1 MAISK
6 MFEKVTRY
14 ITEAAVEIFS
24 PNHDSYPLTGVQPF
38 TGIPHNKRHNHH
50 W

>member
-6 MFEKVTRY
+6 MFEKLTHY

-24 PNHDSYPLTGVQPF
+24 PNHDDYPSTGVQPF
-38 TGIPHNKRHNHH
+38 TGTPHKKRHNSD